1 MPVLNFTTAFV
12 TFFAVIGPP
21 KVMLAFAHL
30 ATKCKLPQMR
40 RLALL
45 STLIAAS
52 AGVVMAYAADH
63 VMGFFHISDE
73 SLQLAGGVI
82 FFIYA
87 IALVMGIRLGG
98 DEDHRTET
106 KHPMA
111 SALRELSLPYV
122 ASPLAITAVLVESL
136 AKNTWSWST
145 TIASAYLSV
154 LAIDCVCLLLLMPL
168 LQRTHETGLEVLSR
182 LLGLLLAA
190 VGVELFLDGLAGL
203 GVPLLRAHY

>member
-1 MPVLNFTTAFV
+1 MPAINFTTAFV

-30 ATKCKLPQMR
+30 AAEFTLPQMR
-40 RLALL
+40 RLVLL
-45 STLIAAS
+45 STLITACV
-52 AGVVMAYAADH
+52 GVGMAYAADH
-63 VMGFFHISDE
+63 VVGFFHISDE
-73 SLQLAGGVI
+73 SLQIAGGVI

-87 IALVMGIRLGG
+87 VALVMGIHLGG
-98 DEDHRTET
+98 GEEHQTEA
-106 KHPMA
+106 KRPVV
-111 SALRELSLPYV
+111 SSLRELSLPYV

-145 TIASAYLSV
+145 TIASAYLAV
-154 LAIDCVCLLLLMPL
+154 LAINCVCLLLLMPL

-203 GVPLLRAHY
+203 GVPLLRVHY